1 MLWECVPEQKQKII
15 EYYIQYGTLI
25 GNKLNKSDQESFMK
39 NLKAE
44 EFEAY

>member
-1 MLWECVPEQKQKII
+1 MLWELVPEQKQKII

-25 GNKLNKSDQESFMK
+25 GSKLNKEDQKSFMK
-39 NLKAE
+39 NLKME